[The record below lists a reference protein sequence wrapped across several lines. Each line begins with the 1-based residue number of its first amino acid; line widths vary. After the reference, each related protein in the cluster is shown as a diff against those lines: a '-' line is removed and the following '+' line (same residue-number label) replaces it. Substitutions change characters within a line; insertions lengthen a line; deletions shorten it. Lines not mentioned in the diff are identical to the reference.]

1 MDAQLRK
8 RHKYIWLVLA
18 VVLPVLLVFVIKDL
32 DFSSQKAITEQ
43 LARGSIL
50 KEIKTDAI
58 HATLRKQDSGYLL
71 EVNLKQPLQSASNLL
86 QGVVGTSK
94 DVFVI
99 GQLEGVGLYR
109 FDLDRDIDGI
119 MIYDAFKEQEIQKLE
134 F

>member
-43 LARGSIL
+43 LADGSIL
-50 KEIKTDAI
+50 KEIKTDNI
-58 HATLRKQDSGYLL
+58 HAVIRKQDSGYIL
-71 EVNLKQPLQSASNLL
+71 EVNLKTPLQSASNLL
-86 QGVVGTSK
+86 QGVGDTSK

-99 GQLEGVGLYR
+99 GQLEGIGLYR

-119 MIYDAFKEQEIQKLE
+119 IIYDALKEQEIQKLE